1 MKVLM
6 IGDIVSKPGRD
17 AVAAVVPRLR
27 REEGVEL
34 VVANAENIAGG
45 AGITASTAEAI
56 FASGVDVITLGD
68 HTWDKRE
75 GEAFVGSHRRVVRP
89 ANYPEGTPGRGWTMW
104 ESASGI
110 RVAVINLCGRVFMPY
125 HYDDPFRAADRVLK
139 EIGQQQAQVVLLDF
153 HAEATSEKIAIGRYL
168 DGRLGAIVGSHTHIQ
183 TADEQIL
190 PKGTAYLT
198 DLGMTG
204 PYDSVLGR
212 KVEDVLKK
220 FLTQMPMRYE
230 VATDDPKLCGA
241 IIDIDVHNGGK
252 ATAIRRVQMGP

>member
-1 MKVLM
+1 M

-34 VVANAENIAGG
+34 IVANAENIAGG
-45 AGITASTAEAI
+45 AGITASTADAI
-56 FASGVDVITLGD
+56 LQAGVDVITLGD

-75 GEAFVGSHRRVVRP
+75 GESYVASNRLVVRP
-89 ANYPEGTPGRGWTMW
+89 ANYPEGTPGRGWTIW
-104 ESASGI
+104 ESATGV
-110 RVAVINLCGRVFMPY
+110 RVAVVNLCGRVFMPY

-139 EIGQQQAQVVLLDF
+139 EIGQQAQVVLLDF

-168 DGRLGAIVGSHTHIQ
+168 DGRMSVIVGTHTHIQ

-230 VATDDPKLCGA
+230 VATDHPKLCGV
-241 IIDIDVHNGGK
+241 IVDVDAHNGGR
-252 ATAIRRVQMGP
+252 ATAIRRVQLEP